1 MRKRHIAFLCKLY
14 LYYLINGTIKKK
26 NIKHEIMLWFY
37 LQRLSETFYDEMGE
51 IWSKMYISPHVK

>member
-26 NIKHEIMLWFY
+26 ILNMKLCSDFIFNVCLKHSMTKWA
-37 LQRLSETFYDEMGE
+37 RYDQKCILVHM
-51 IWSKMYISPHVK
+51 